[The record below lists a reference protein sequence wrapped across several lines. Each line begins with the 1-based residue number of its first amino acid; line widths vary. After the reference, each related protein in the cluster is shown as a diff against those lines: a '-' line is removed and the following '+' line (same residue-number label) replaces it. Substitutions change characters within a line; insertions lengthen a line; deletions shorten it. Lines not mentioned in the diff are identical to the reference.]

1 MSLKKT
7 LLSALIIC
15 SVFVSGSGVGAQA
28 RVLIAS
34 NFSQEVS
41 RDGGI
46 STDSEAEENV
56 WFDYVRND
64 LHPGVR
70 IETTHLAEQRISSP
84 NLGTFHHSGF
94 FVSNFIEDGYGA
106 EQKDHPF
113 LIPIILSL
121 CGTIAFVLAGFMVW
135 RHVPKQPSPTG
146 PADEFDPAFWRE
158 VVKIYRF
165 PIVMFSLAYVPGVN
179 LFAYSGH
186 GGIAWFFLPLCF
198 PWVLVRI
205 LVKIARGSE
214 ASSKWYKRFLK
225 ITVPS
230 YVAAALPLS
239 WVAVT
244 CIHISLGLEVSPWGL
259 FALVVSPFPWWYF
272 GP

>member
-1 MSLKKT
+1 MN
-7 LLSALIIC
+7 
-15 SVFVSGSGVGAQA
+15 G
-28 RVLIAS
+28 
-34 NFSQEVS
+34 
-41 RDGGI
+41 
-46 STDSEAEENV
+46 
-56 WFDYVRND
+56 WFDHARND
-64 LHPGVR
+64 LRPVAR
-70 IETTHLAEQRISSP
+70 INTMHLAEREIFP
-84 NLGTFHHSGF
+84 PILGTFLHTWY
-94 FVSNFIEDGYGA
+94 FVADWDGA
-106 EQKDHPF
+106 ERQDHPF

-121 CGTIAFVLAGFMVW
+121 CGTVAFVVVGFVVW
-135 RHVPKQPSPTG
+135 RHVPKQLSPAG
-146 PADEFDPAFWRE
+146 QADAFNPVFWRE

-165 PIVMFSLAYVPGVN
+165 PIVMFSLAIVPGVN

-198 PWVLVRI
+198 PWVLVRM

-214 ASSKWYKRFLK
+214 TSSRWYKRFLK

-244 CIHISLGLEVSPWGL
+244 CIHISLGLPISTWAF